1 MAIKFSTKLSTKL
14 LIVFLF
20 ISSTTLLVSVISI
33 VSLSSLHNKL
43 NEVGVNNLRSIQ
55 HVFIIDK
62 CIALTKS
69 IDRTLSIPDISLADR
84 EKQLN
89 RMKELMKTLEESES
103 IYDKIPKNI
112 HEEALWNEFKRMKEE
127 WINKRHNLIKLAY
140 EINNSLHKNLSNLP
154 ELYLLIRKEA
164 MVTLG
169 GGYKNI
175 ENKLQEIS
183 FSNRKSADENIV
195 IAENIV
201 AKAKYLT
208 IIITIFS
215 LLFSITLSLLISMK
229 VVKEPINN
237 FLRIFKNVAN
247 GNLTEKAEI
256 KSQDEIGILGQNL
269 NQLIDSEKQEFSSL
283 IKDTNIIYNSSEE
296 LYNLSSKIHSFA
308 EDLKKKSELASSAT
322 DQIMTQLNDIKISC
336 NQMHA
341 SIKEI
346 SKNTNLS
353 SKITQESENNTR
365 EISLL
370 SDELVKSA
378 KEISYIVKTITH
390 ISEQT
395 NLLALNASIEAARAG
410 EAGKGF
416 AVVANE
422 IKNLSVQSANATE
435 GIEDRI
441 KRIQNQSENNNKAM
455 LEIIEEI
462 KKLNEI
468 SSSIATS
475 IEEQSSMA
483 YNVNSNIESANHHML
498 SIASINKEILNS
510 SISYKELSDS
520 LFDSATKLKEIANN
534 LEKRLTEK
542 YKF

>member
-1 MAIKFSTKLSTKL
+1 MGLRFSTKLSTKL
-14 LIVFLF
+14 LIVCLS
-20 ISSTTLLVSVISI
+20 ISSTTLLVSIISL
-33 VSLSSLHNKL
+33 VSLSNLHNKL

-62 CIALTKS
+62 CIALIKS

-89 RMKELMKTLEESES
+89 RMNELMNTLEESES
-103 IYDKIPKNI
+103 IYDKISKNTN
-112 HEEALWNEFKRMKEE
+112 EEVLWNEFKIMKKE
-127 WINKRHNLIKLAY
+127 WISKRQKLINLAY
-140 EINNSLHKNLSNLP
+140 EINNSLRQGSSNLS

-183 FSNRKSADENIV
+183 FSNRKNADENVI

-201 AKAKYLT
+201 SKTKYLT
-208 IIITIFS
+208 IIITVFSLIFS
-215 LLFSITLSLLISMK
+215 ISLSLLISIK
-229 VVKEPINN
+229 IVKEPISN
-237 FLRIFKNVAN
+237 FLRIFRNVAN

-269 NQLIDSEKQEFSSL
+269 NQLIDSEKEEFTSL
-283 IKDTNIIYNSSEE
+283 IKDTNIIHKSTEE
-296 LYNLSSKIHSFA
+296 LYDLSNKIHSFA
-308 EDLKKKSELASSAT
+308 EDLKKKSELASSST
-322 DQIMTQLNDIKISC
+322 DQIMTQLNDINISC

-341 SIKEI
+341 AIKEI

-353 SKITQESENNTR
+353 SKITQESENNTK

-370 SDELVKSA
+370 SNELVNRA

-441 KRIQNQSENNNKAM
+441 KRIQNQSEINNKA
-455 LEIIEEI
+455 LQEIIEEI

-483 YNVNSNIESANHHML
+483 FQVNSNIESANHYMV
-498 SIASINKEILNS
+498 SIANINKDILNCSIN
-510 SISYKELSDS
+510 YKELSDN
-520 LFDSATKLKEIANN
+520 LFESATKLKEVANN

-542 YKF
+542 YKL